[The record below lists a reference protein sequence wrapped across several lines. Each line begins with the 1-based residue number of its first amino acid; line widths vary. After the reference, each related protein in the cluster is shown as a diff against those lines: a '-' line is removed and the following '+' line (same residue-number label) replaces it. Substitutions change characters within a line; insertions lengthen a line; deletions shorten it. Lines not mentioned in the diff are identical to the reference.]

1 MDLTHNEMNEN
12 ENVVGLSG
20 SGIKK
25 GRKTIKNKIGFHLSL
40 NDEQKH
46 IKSDALTDTV
56 SVFLGKA
63 GSGKTLLATQIALEC
78 LYYKEVDRIIIT
90 RPTVSNE
97 DLGFLPGNI

>member
-1 MDLTHNEMNEN
+1 MDLTHNEINEN

-63 GSGKTLLATQIALEC
+63 GSGIHG
-78 LYYKEVDRIIIT
+78 Y
-90 RPTVSNE
+90 
-97 DLGFLPGNI
+97 LPSMQTWRCYRVKKKLIN

>member
-56 SVFLGKA
+56 SVFFRKSWFWQNLISNSNCIGM
-63 GSGKTLLATQIALEC
+63 SLL
-78 LYYKEVDRIIIT
+78 
-90 RPTVSNE
+90 
-97 DLGFLPGNI
+97 